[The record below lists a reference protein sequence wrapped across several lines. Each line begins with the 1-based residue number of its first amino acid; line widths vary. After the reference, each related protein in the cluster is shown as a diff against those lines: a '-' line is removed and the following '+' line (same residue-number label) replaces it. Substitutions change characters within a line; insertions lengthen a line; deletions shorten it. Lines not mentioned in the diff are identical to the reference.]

1 VQFDRW
7 VSGGCHAAIG
17 RPVARTV
24 ERRVGSAQ
32 PKRCRAILRRRL
44 ISSRRTR
51 PARTRRTALARRTG
65 DGEPFQDAAAC
76 LRASPAPPVRRL
88 QQRRHTSLTIRPGHT
103 FISGQAIVEA
113 PLNHRADGHA
123 ESREGPDDD
132 RHGPEAGRSDRFGPV
147 FDTVGRHQGLTLRP
161 ATEPCTRG
169 RTRYAATPG
178 HRNGPPTKGGPS
190 QIPSHVGSMAGTLLR
205 GSRPGPAAA
214 LRAW

>member
-113 PLNHRADGHA
+113 PLCRWACRITGRTGRRPARARGWPIRSLRPRIRHSRPASRLDPSACHRA
-123 ESREGPDDD
+123 
-132 RHGPEAGRSDRFGPV
+132 
-147 FDTVGRHQGLTLRP
+147 
-161 ATEPCTRG
+161 CTRG